1 MTITYG
7 GKWNT
12 LYESVPYIFPTY
24 REQTYIIPYKK
35 MHLQLYEEAH

>member
-12 LYESVPYIFPTY
+12 GGDDIDLNFNLNINAIYG
-24 REQTYIIPYKK
+24 K
-35 MHLQLYEEAH
+35 